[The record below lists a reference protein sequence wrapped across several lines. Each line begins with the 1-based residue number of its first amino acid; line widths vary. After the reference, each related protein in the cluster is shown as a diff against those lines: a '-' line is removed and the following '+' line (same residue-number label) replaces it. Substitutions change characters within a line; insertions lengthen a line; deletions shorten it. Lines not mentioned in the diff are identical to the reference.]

1 MHKNCYKDDRCGGA
15 QLSSRLLG
23 VFGSSRMNLRQP
35 GLPSDPGSCSFIE
48 KRKCS
53 SSAKVERNISVRK
66 EAAPGRTYF
75 YHTETVVNK
84 NHGSVGLRMWLT
96 SRAHD

>member
-1 MHKNCYKDDRCGGA
+1 MHKNCYKEDRCGEA
-15 QLSSRLLG
+15 QLSSWLLE
-23 VFGSSRMNLRQP
+23 VFGRMSLRQP

-66 EAAPGRTYF
+66 EAASGRTYF
-75 YHTETVVNK
+75 YHMETVVNK